1 MICLRPLMSLD
12 GLLLVSSSN
21 SRPVEKERVRDVWD
35 LLQSWDR
42 LREDEIAAIAPHETA
57 LIMALRKISL
67 CQVDQRPSLNR

>member
-1 MICLRPLMSLD
+1 LIKTFAEVWND
-12 GLLLVSSSN
+12 LLLVSSLN